1 MPWTTPHRHDILPC
15 SAWKGTAVPQMDD
28 NTDWEN
34 VMRDMIARN
43 TECAPTAPGVY
54 RMPCGDCY
62 VDFFVASD
70 GTERWLVP
78 GDERSYTRD
87 TVAIARHGD
96 YPWERMYTLGHAAAE
111 IRHRAAAQNRP
122 LEVVVQELAAIAD
135 AEDAAEDGEIARIAR
150 ERPADSDEIPLADLA
165 RKFGI
170 DLDEL

>member
-1 MPWTTPHRHDILPC
+1 MTHRDDDDDWGAVVRDLITRSTG
-15 SAWKGTAVPQMDD
+15 SAPM
-28 NTDWEN
+28 E
-34 VMRDMIARN
+34 
-43 TECAPTAPGVY
+43 PGVY
-54 RMPCGDCY
+54 RLPCGNCY
-62 VDFFVASD
+62 VDFFLASD

-96 YPWERMYTLGHAAAE
+96 FPWERMYTLGHAAAE
-111 IRHRAAAQNRP
+111 IRRRATADGTP
-122 LEVVVQELAAIAD
+122 IHVLVEELAAIAA
-135 AEDAAEDGEIARIAR
+135 AEDAAEDEEIARIAR